1 MVYRCRY
8 CGSYA
13 LKPDKN
19 KRDADDADL
28 VYKCAHCGIMC
39 TEQEAE
45 MFDRPA
51 PGSRRQTAARAD
63 NVKVTADLDS
73 DCRIPL
79 ITVQAADPDGAR
91 AVSLNKSSGPDS
103 DYRIPLISLQS
114 ADPGSARAVSL
125 NKSAGPDSDY
135 RIPLIPL
142 QSADPGS
149 ARAVSLNKSAGS
161 GRADAGPL
169 NESENFINAWT
180 AMQNREWHTA
190 LDLLDRAQPPLTY
203 PLEYLIFSSICRAA
217 SLLQSPKNL
226 LYLRYRQLLILINN
240 IDRISFYLPKEPD
253 RDFAALQRINAALLL
268 LVCQPVRKHK
278 AAVADQTNYLC
289 ANAVCA
295 FAELLKNK
303 AAAAAKYSTE
313 YRKMAVRLLLRCLE
327 FCRERQGL
335 FVSLKE
341 DELNLPTEERLKINA
356 EIEQLNADIL
366 MSDPSF
372 IPVQPPPVPKI
383 RKTRYIHIGI
393 IDIMFILGLLINIIV
408 GFGMGILFFILDDLD
423 DGEHNGL
430 ASFLGWGFIIWTI
443 VMIVLP
449 FLYHMRNGNIKIF
462 KDFDD

>member
-39 TEQEAE
+39 TEKEAE

-79 ITVQAADPDGAR
+79 ITVQAADPG
-91 AVSLNKSSGPDS
+91 N
-103 DYRIPLISLQS
+103 
-114 ADPGSARAVSL
+114 ARAVSL

-356 EIEQLNADIL
+356 DIEQLNADIR
-366 MSDPSF
+366 MSDPGF
-372 IPVQPPPVPKI
+372 VPVQPPPVPKA
-383 RKTRYIHIGI
+383 KVKQTRSLYARYQEVT
-393 IDIMFILGLLINIIV
+393 FILSLILMTALTV
-408 GFGMGILFFILDDLD
+408 GFGILCISADGGDGSLSFIGWFFMIGQLSLFGIPLIYHIYNGTVIKDVDD
-423 DGEHNGL
+423 E
-430 ASFLGWGFIIWTI
+430 
-443 VMIVLP
+443 
-449 FLYHMRNGNIKIF
+449 
-462 KDFDD
+462 